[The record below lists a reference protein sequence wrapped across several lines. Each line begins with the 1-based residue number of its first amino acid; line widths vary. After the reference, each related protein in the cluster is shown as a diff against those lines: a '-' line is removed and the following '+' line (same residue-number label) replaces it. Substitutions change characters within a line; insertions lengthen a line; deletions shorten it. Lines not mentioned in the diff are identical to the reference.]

1 MKVTMVCRVIHL
13 GNLTN
18 RIAETT
24 IPCVGCILQQLLQL
38 QFYKLSYIIELYR
51 SSEAEIPGSST
62 SQLNIQITDIG
73 VQTVVVF
80 AEVDICLQGKSTLCI
95 ILAFYHY

>member
-1 MKVTMVCRVIHL
+1 MVYRVIL
-13 GNLTN
+13 LENLTN

-38 QFYKLSYIIELYR
+38 QFYKLGYIIELNR
-51 SSEAEIPGSST
+51 SSDAEISGSST

-73 VQTVVVF
+73 VQTVVVL

-95 ILAFYHY
+95 SLAFCHY